1 MLKFWSF
8 KFEFE
13 FEKDKIE
20 SLNLSLKSSK
30 GTKPKLLII
39 KKWMKLDKLIMNVN
53 HCYCNTSLRQC
64 PKLDASVSLNIYKL
78 YLQVVIY
85 LSNRPKWSSW
95 WQAQWWPLSAKAD
108 QILIF
113 LAQSNKLAKTR
124 NLRQTKTS
132 KLGFLFKIR
141 QLGHL
146 CWVSFMLS
154 VIYAECHLCWM

>member
-8 KFEFE
+8 KFEFK
-13 FEKDKIE
+13 FEKAKIE
-20 SLNLSLKSSK
+20 TLNLSLKSSK

-39 KKWMKLDKLIMNVN
+39 KKWMKLDELIMNVK
-53 HCYCNTSLRQC
+53 HCCCNTTLRQC
-64 PKLDASVSLNIYKL
+64 TKLDASVSLNIYKL

-85 LSNRPKWSSW
+85 LSNRSKWSSW

-124 NLRQTKTS
+124 NLRQSKTS
-132 KLGFLFKIR
+132 ELAFYLR
-141 QLGHL
+141 
-146 CWVSFMLS
+146 
-154 VIYAECHLCWM
+154 